1 MGRPSRRGRVFFPRG
16 QRGGNATV
24 RNVSWAEDVDKDYDR
39 SIGYVEQLVNLKKS
53 TNISQV
59 REGGDGGNEIP
70 LMARGR
76 GDRAN
81 ETENL
86 GMADGLGVGIPVQ
99 AGMLPHALPG
109 QMIPMSQTPPVHF
122 NGQAYVLFVGFVEF
136 SGKNCFKYVAMFHCR
151 IFSIT
156 RALVARYGEVSCD
169 LIRSVLLF
177 VWFIWYFQLSLFLHF
192 NCD

>member
-1 MGRPSRRGRVFFPRG
+1 M
-16 QRGGNATV
+16 
-24 RNVSWAEDVDKDYDR
+24 
-39 SIGYVEQLVNLKKS
+39 NLKKS

-76 GDRAN
+76 VDGAN

-122 NGQAYVLFVGFVEF
+122 NGQAYGLFVRFVEF
-136 SGKNCFKYVAMFHCR
+136 SWKNCFKYVAVSLSY
-151 IFSIT
+151 IFDNEST
-156 RALVARYGEVSCD
+156 CRALR
-169 LIRSVLLF
+169 
-177 VWFIWYFQLSLFLHF
+177 
-192 NCD
+192 